1 MLADLDR
8 FNILVC
14 AIPSIVAAGCAIV
27 VGHNWKK
34 RSASQHS
41 FFWTL
46 FCLAVSTTYFFAF
59 QIPGFQRF
67 HRLDWLLT
75 TVGSLVPALYY
86 IYICRLAGDEPK
98 RKKTG
103 GFLMPGFVAFI
114 NLVLY
119 MLMGD
124 SQSGDYLN
132 DVIIN
137 GHLDF
142 TNYPVLWIVKR
153 FAASYLYRYMLL
165 AQGLYILIIS
175 IKKIHNFHKKL
186 GEFYSITG
194 TSDFNGIKVIRF
206 SAMFLFVALGLLCSV
221 PYSVY
226 SGNAKFMLIIVLLIS
241 AGGILMTYY
250 VLKQKLTNEELL
262 LLEEDTGNLSLGLK
276 TMDSL
281 KDRLESAIASGFYT
295 DSDVTIM
302 SLADQL
308 KTNRTYLSEVIHT
321 NYGMSFSNFVNDL
334 RIKKAVNEMR
344 VIPLN
349 SPLTRVALKCG
360 YSSYTSFA
368 RNFEI
373 FAHCTP
379 SEWMKRYR

>member
-1 MLADLDR
+1 MSADLDN
-8 FNILVC
+8 FNILIC
-14 AIPSIVAAGCAIV
+14 AIPSIVASGCAIV
-27 VGHNWKK
+27 VGHRWKS
-34 RSASQHS
+34 RSASQRS

-46 FCLAVSTTYFFAF
+46 FCLAVSSTYFFAF

-67 HRLDWLLT
+67 HRLDWVLT
-75 TVGSLVPALYY
+75 TVGSMVPALYF
-86 IYICRLAGDEPK
+86 IYICRLSGDEPK
-98 RKKTG
+98 RKKMG
-103 GFLMPGFVAFI
+103 GFLMPGVVAFI

-132 DVIIN
+132 YVIIN
-137 GHLDF
+137 SHLDF

-153 FAASYLYRYMLL
+153 FAASYLYRYVLL
-165 AQGLYILIIS
+165 AQGFYILIIS

-194 TSDFNGIKVIRF
+194 TNDFIGIKVIRF
-206 SAMFLFVALGLLCSV
+206 SAMFLFVALGLLSSL

-226 SGNAKFMLIIVLLIS
+226 SDNTKFMLIIGLLMS

-250 VLKQKLTNEELL
+250 VIKQKLTIEEIS
-262 LLEEDTGNLSLGLK
+262 LLEEDTGNLSIGLQ
-276 TMDSL
+276 TRDSL
-281 KDRLESAIASGFYT
+281 KDRLEHVIASGFYT
-295 DSDVTIM
+295 DPDVTIM
-302 SLADQL
+302 SLAEQL
-308 KTNRTYLSEVIHT
+308 KTNRTYLSEVIHS

-349 SPLTRVALKCG
+349 SPLTRVAIKCG